1 MPGGASPFPSWLIP
15 ALIPAKSRGG
25 QIARP
30 EVILKTPW
38 TSFAKTASPHLRI
51 LSGYRADP
59 PLVPRFKDLG
69 QRVAMKVRGHRME
82 IIVKGK
88 GPASGIVHATV
99 QVHCGRIVR
108 CRAMA
113 VATFLSST

>member
-15 ALIPAKSRGG
+15 AKSRAGNLP
-25 QIARP
+25 A
-30 EVILKTPW
+30 LK
-38 TSFAKTASPHLRI
+38 SSSSPLGPHLQKRLLRI

-59 PLVPRFKDLG
+59 LLVPRFKDLG
-69 QRVAMKVRGHRME
+69 QRVAMKIRGHRME

-113 VATFLSST
+113 LVTFLSSM

>member
-1 MPGGASPFPSWLIP
+1 MDARWSQPFSFLVDPGKIT
-15 ALIPAKSRGG
+15 GG
-25 QIARP
+25 QFARP
-30 EVILKTPW
+30 EVILKNPW
-38 TSFAKTASPHLRI
+38 TSFAKTASLHPRI

-59 PLVPRFKDLG
+59 QLVPRFKDLG
-69 QRVAMKVRGHRME
+69 QRVAMKIRGHRME

-108 CRAMA
+108 CRAVA
-113 VATFLSST
+113 VVAFLSSR